1 MAGAAA
7 VGAAGAAAVGAGVDA
22 VGAAVAVAGAC
33 GVARARP
40 LRRHDGLWSRSMG
53 GGAKVVVEPH
63 RHKGVFIARGKED
76 AIATRNLIPGKAV
89 YGEKLIKID
98 EAEGVKASAWRPL
111 PCS

>member
-1 MAGAAA
+1 
-7 VGAAGAAAVGAGVDA
+7 
-22 VGAAVAVAGAC
+22 
-33 GVARARP
+33 
-40 LRRHDGLWSRSMG
+40 MG

-98 EAEGVKASAWRPL
+98 EADGTKVRERRGGGMRMRAGAVVGQGNPA
-111 PCS
+111 